1 MVSDRG
7 SISNQIMVPADSM
20 DSRHQMG
27 LDGFVIQMRQGPVN
41 DRRRDRVVGRFAGL
55 LVAHGWTG
63 DQWPRGLTRGRTG
76 GLLSL
81 RLFVDY
87 RGWIL
92 R

>member
-1 MVSDRG
+1 MG
-7 SISNQIMVPADSM
+7 SNYQKV
-20 DSRHQMG
+20 
-27 LDGFVIQMRQGPVN
+27 LDVFVNQMRQGPVN
-41 DRRRDRVVGRFAGL
+41 DRRRDRAVGCSVWT
-55 LVAHGWTG
+55 LVYHGWTG

>member
-7 SISNQIMVPADSM
+7 SISNQIMVPTDSM

-55 LVAHGWTG
+55 LVARGWTG
-63 DQWPRGLTRGRTG
+63 D
-76 GLLSL
+76 LLS
-81 RLFVDY
+81 
-87 RGWIL
+87 RGWTGDLLSRRLCADYHGWTL

>member
-1 MVSDRG
+1 
-7 SISNQIMVPADSM
+7 
-20 DSRHQMG
+20 MG
-27 LDGFVIQMRQGPVN
+27 TNYQKGLAVFVNQMRQGPVN
-41 DRRRDRVVGRFAGL
+41 DCRRDRAVDCSVWT
-55 LVAHGWTG
+55 LVYRGWTG

-87 RGWIL
+87 HGWTL